1 MTRFIVIR
9 HGETHWNLAARVQ
22 GHLDSELTPAG
33 IEQADAIARRLARE
47 PFDLLVSSD
56 LGRAHETARRIAKA
70 SGHAIRLD
78 PRFRERHFGA
88 GAGLTYAEIDR
99 LYPDAFT
106 RSREIDP
113 DYAIPGGESRRAFQE
128 RVALAFAALAAE
140 EPGKRITVVTHG
152 GVLGALYRHIHGIA
166 VATPH
171 RIAITNASYNA
182 ITLDA
187 GRWSVD
193 AWADTAHLPG
203 AAAFEET

>member
-9 HGETHWNLAARVQ
+9 HGETRWNLAARVQ

-33 IEQADAIARRLARE
+33 IEQADAIARRLAEE

-56 LGRAHETARRIAKA
+56 LGRAHETARRIAEV

-78 PRFRERHFGA
+78 ARFRERNFGA
-88 GAGLTYAEIDR
+88 GAGLTYAEIDQ

-106 RSREIDP
+106 RNREIDP
-113 DYAIPGGESRRAFQE
+113 DHAIPGGESRRAFQE
-128 RVALAFAALAAE
+128 RVAHAFAALAAD
-140 EPGKRITVVTHG
+140 EPGKRITVVSHG
-152 GVLGALYRHIHGIA
+152 GVLGALYRHIHGIP

-171 RIAITNASYNA
+171 RIAIANASYNA
-182 ITLDA
+182 LTFDG
-187 GRWSVD
+187 GRWTVD